1 MPSKDFAQPAS
12 FVPLARTVGMSTGDL
27 HWSPHGGRRAGVSAL
42 DILQLGGIGLR
53 QQPIEEQG
61 ALLVGAVAEAPS
73 VVLPAMFA
81 RWTCRQRSALAPGS
95 DVPRRE
101 DQENDADSDAEA
113 HNGTADIVG
122 PIVRSGMAHEQRYC
136 SHHGCHR
143 GRERGN
149 AAPGIA
155 WLTATGTHPT
165 TVPRTRDSRPCQAR
179 RIRRFVFQAEVPKE
193 LLRGE

>member
-122 PIVRSGMAHEQRYC
+122 PIVRSGMAHEQRY
-136 SHHGCHR
+136 GCHR